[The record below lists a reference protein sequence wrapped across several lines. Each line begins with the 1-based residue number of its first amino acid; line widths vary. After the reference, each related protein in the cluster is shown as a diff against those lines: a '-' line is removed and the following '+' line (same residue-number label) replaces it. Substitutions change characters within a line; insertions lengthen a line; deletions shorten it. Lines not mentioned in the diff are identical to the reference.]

1 METKITKQ
9 QLITTLE
16 ALTEL
21 IDQWNDDAMDEDRG
35 RDHNALCL
43 LIWDDGSGMLG
54 TQFGNVFNKQM
65 EFDDSEGLC
74 QALEPWLDF
83 VEESKRGMIS
93 AS

>member
-1 METKITKQ
+1 METKITKT

-16 ALTEL
+16 VLTEL
-21 IDQWNDDAMDEDRG
+21 IGEWNIDDADEDRG

-54 TQFGNVFNKQM
+54 TQFGAVFNKQM
-65 EFDDSEGLC
+65 EFDNSEGLYK
-74 QALEPWLDF
+74 ALEPWLDF
-83 VEESKRGMIS
+83 VEESKRDAHH